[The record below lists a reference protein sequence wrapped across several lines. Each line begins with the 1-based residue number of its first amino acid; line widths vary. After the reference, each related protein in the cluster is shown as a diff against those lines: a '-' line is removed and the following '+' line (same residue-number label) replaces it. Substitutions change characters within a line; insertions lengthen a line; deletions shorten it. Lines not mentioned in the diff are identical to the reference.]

1 MNMLSRHFEY
11 QADAYAVNLG
21 FSLAGS
27 TTITPYLTHSLTHP
41 HSQYVGPLTKIHV
54 ENSGNMVPG
63 MYIFCLSTLNDA
75 FQH

>member
-27 TTITPYLTHSLTHP
+27 TITPYLTRSLAHAHSHNI
-41 HSQYVGPLTKIHV
+41 GPLTKIHV

-63 MYIFCLSTLNDA
+63 MYILCLSTLD
-75 FQH
+75 